1 MGAKASSDDARAG
14 PMEKFIAYWQGQA
27 GGQERANYQLF
38 LIRLTEA
45 LGLPPPDAAGP
56 NTETNTYVFERAVTF
71 REPDGSTSTGRIDL
85 YRKGSFVLEAKQSRQ
100 KGQKK
105 AIPGQADLFVPETEP
120 RGERGATRAWD
131 VLMLNARR
139 QAEDYAK
146 ALPTSDGWPP
156 FLLVCDVG
164 HCIEV
169 FADFS
174 GQGKNYSHF
183 PDRNSY
189 RIYLEDL
196 RKSDT
201 QDRLRLI
208 WNEPHQLDPA
218 RQSAKV
224 TREIAERLAE
234 VSKALEARK
243 YPAEDVALFL
253 MRCLFT
259 MFAEDVELLPKASF
273 KDLLDRCV
281 KDEKKFPPMV
291 EQLWKAM
298 DVGDF
303 AFALERKVPR
313 FNGKLFKDAKA
324 LPLKREEI
332 GELLVAAKADW
343 KQVEPAIFGTLLE
356 QALEVKERA
365 RLGAHYTPRA
375 FVERLVVATVIEPL
389 RTDWLLV
396 QATVDRLKAEKK
408 HVDARKAVQEFHS
421 KLCQTRVLD
430 PACGTGNFLY
440 VALELM
446 KRLEGEVLE
455 AVVSLGGQEGLSWLD
470 RQTVDP
476 HQFLGIEKNPR
487 AAAIAELVV
496 WLGYLQWHF
505 RTRSDAPPEP
515 ILRDFK
521 NIEARDAVLD
531 WDGAPLPHVTR
542 VDGKTVETYPN
553 ARRPTWPDAEFIVG
567 NPPFIGGKDVR
578 ANLGDVYA
586 ETLWSVHDEINESA
600 DFVMYWWDR
609 AAEVVSKKRSITRRF
624 GFVTTNS
631 ITQVFSRR
639 VIERHLGAKQ
649 PLSLLMAIPDHP
661 WTKVTGRDAAVR
673 IAMTVA
679 AAGRHLGV
687 VREVIGEADLDTDQP
702 DIELKDASGAIHAD
716 LSIGADVTAAT
727 ELTANK
733 GLCSPGMKLHGSG
746 FIVSPDVA
754 KTLGLGTRAGLE
766 KHIRSYRNG
775 RDLTAKPRGVMV
787 IDLFGL
793 SDSQVRG
800 AFPEVYQHL
809 LEHVKTAR
817 QAQFDRSPTKDAQE
831 YLSRWWTFGKPRE
844 ELRPAMDGLSRYVV
858 TVETATH
865 RAFQFLDA
873 SIVPD
878 NKLQVIP
885 TEDPLVLGYLS
896 SRIHAVWAL
905 RAGGWLGQ
913 GNDPVYVKTRCFDP
927 FPFPEPDSSTAI
939 EIRAIAEELDKHRK
953 DRQAQHLGLTLTE
966 MYNVLEKLRT
976 GAPLDDNDRRIK
988 DDGLVLM
995 LEEYHDRLDAAVA
1008 RAYRWPVNL
1017 TDEQLLE
1024 RLVALNAERAQ
1035 EEKNGKVRWLRPD
1048 FQIPRFGSDEEK
1060 ARWQREQAGDRPAAD
1075 VGIWPAQGVLALPDD
1090 LSEMTSGGDDDS
1102 TKPRFPTNDEMAET
1116 AAVMAALLASSKP
1129 MTLVDVSR
1137 HFKGGRQNERRVK
1150 LVLDAL
1156 ARLGHIDSS
1165 DGGTSFVLRRAA

>member
-1 MGAKASSDDARAG
+1 MPPSPPPPAG
-14 PMEKFIAYWQGQA
+14 NAAAIDRFIAYWQGQE

-38 LIRLTEA
+38 LIGLAEA
-45 LGLPPPDAAGP
+45 LGMPRPDAAGP
-56 NTETNTYVFERAVTF
+56 NTDANQYVFERAVTF
-71 REPDGSTSTGRIDL
+71 REPDGTTSTGRIDL
-85 YRKGSFVLEAKQSRQ
+85 YRRGSFVLEAKQSRQ
-100 KGQKK
+100 KGQAK
-105 AIPGQADLFVPETEP
+105 AIPGQSDLFVPESEP

-156 FLLVCDVG
+156 FLLICDVG

-196 RKSDT
+196 RTADT

-208 WNEPHQLDPA
+208 WNDPQKLDPA
-218 RQSAKV
+218 KRSAKV

-234 VSKALEARK
+234 VSKALEKRDF
-243 YPAEDVALFL
+243 PAEDVALFL

-273 KDLLDRCV
+273 KDLLERCA
-281 KDEKKFPPMV
+281 KDEKKFAPMV
-291 EQLWKAM
+291 EQLWQAM

-303 AFALERKVPR
+303 AFGIETKVPR
-313 FNGKLFKDAKA
+313 FNGKLFKAAKA
-324 LPLKREEI
+324 LPLRREEI

-356 QALEVKERA
+356 QALDVKERA

-389 RTDWLLV
+389 RADWLVAL
-396 QATVDRLKAEKK
+396 ATAERLNAEKK
-408 HVDARKAVQEFHS
+408 HAEARKVIGEFHS
-421 KLCQTRVLD
+421 TLCQTRVLD

-531 WDGAPLPHVTR
+531 WDGAPLPQVSR
-542 VDGKTVETYPN
+542 VDGRTIETYPN
-553 ARRPTWPDAEFIVG
+553 ARRPKWWSRSEDEPTFIVG
-567 NPPFIGGKDVR
+567 NPPFIGGKDLR
-578 ANLGDVYA
+578 ANLGDAYTEA
-586 ETLWSVHDEINESA
+586 LWSVHDDINESA

-609 AAEVVSKKRSITRRF
+609 AAEIVARKGSVTRRF

-649 PLSLLMAIPDHP
+649 PISLLMAIADHP
-661 WTKVTGRDAAVR
+661 WTKLTGKDAAVR
-673 IAMTVA
+673 IAMTVC
-679 AAGRHLGV
+679 AAGRHDGV
-687 VREVIGEADLDTDQP
+687 VRQVVEEVGLNTDQP
-702 DIELKDASGAIHAD
+702 TIEFTDAAGSINAD
-716 LSIGADVTAAT
+716 LTVGADVTRAMD
-727 ELTANK
+727 LRANK
-733 GLCSPGMKLHGSG
+733 GLAFLGYKLHGQG
-746 FIVSPDVA
+746 FVIESDVFA
-754 KTLGLGTRAGLE
+754 KWNAKYGDRIA
-766 KHIRSYRNG
+766 KVVKPYRIG
-775 RDLTAKPRGVMV
+775 RDLVQSARQRFVIDFYPMTQDEARTSFPEAYQTVLEKVKPERDQNREQFRRDNWWWFGRTHENQRAATEVVRRYISTTRTAKHRIFVFVEPDLIAESTIVM
-787 IDLFGL
+787 IA
-793 SDSQVRG
+793 S
-800 AFPEVYQHL
+800 E
-809 LEHVKTAR
+809 
-817 QAQFDRSPTKDAQE
+817 DA
-831 YLSRWWTFGKPRE
+831 
-844 ELRPAMDGLSRYVV
+844 AD
-858 TVETATH
+858 
-865 RAFQFLDA
+865 
-873 SIVPD
+873 
-878 NKLQVIP
+878 
-885 TEDPLVLGYLS
+885 LGYLS
-896 SRIHAVWAL
+896 SRIHEVWSL
-905 RAGGWLGQ
+905 RSGGWLGV
-913 GNDPVYVKTRCFDP
+913 GNDPRYMHDRCFDP
-927 FPFPEPDSSTAI
+927 FPFPTPDRDTAA

-953 DRQAQHLGLTLTE
+953 DRQAEHAGLTLTD
-966 MYNVLEKLRT
+966 MYNVLEKLRS
-976 GAPLDDNDRRIK
+976 GVALDDDDRRIK
-988 DDGLVLM
+988 DQGLVLM
-995 LEEYHDRLDAAVA
+995 LKEYHDRLDAAVA
-1008 RAYRWPVNL
+1008 RAYGWPIDL
-1017 TDEQLLE
+1017 TDEQILE
-1024 RLVALNAERAQ
+1024 RLVALNAERAE
-1035 EEKNGKVRWLRPD
+1035 EEKSGRVRWLRPD
-1048 FQIPRFGSDEEK
+1048 YQIPRFGSAAEK
-1060 ARWQREQAGDRPAAD
+1060 ARWQREQAGEHAD
-1075 VGIWPAQGVLALPDD
+1075 ADDVNPAQG
-1090 LSEMTSGGDDDS
+1090 EMLMAGGTSAIAAPADDDAA
-1102 TKPRFPTNDEMAET
+1102 KPKFPTNDEMAET
-1116 AAVMAALLASSKP
+1116 AAVMTALLASAKP
-1129 MTLVDVSR
+1129 MTPTEVAR
-1137 HFKGGRQNERRVK
+1137 HFKGGKQNERRVK

-1156 ARLGHIDSS
+1156 SRLGHLSS
-1165 DGGTSFVLRRAA
+1165 ADGGESFALRRGG